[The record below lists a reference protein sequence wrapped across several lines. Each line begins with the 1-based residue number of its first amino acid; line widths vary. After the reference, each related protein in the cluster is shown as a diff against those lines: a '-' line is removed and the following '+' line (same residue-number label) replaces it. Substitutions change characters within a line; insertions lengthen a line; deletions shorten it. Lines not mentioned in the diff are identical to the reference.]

1 MEQPALETNQ
11 PADMTASQI
20 AKCPKS
26 FSIESIISTKSKN
39 DLDVSDSR
47 IMQNGDK
54 NLGNPFASSFYFP
67 PNVSMASASATS
79 IYNPWIHNYFL
90 QQQKLPENVF
100 EMMRFGSTNHAMI
113 KEKFN
118 ELFANNSTSSI
129 ENRLFSHMETD
140 RNVSALPPRFI
151 EQYFGGGSS
160 NRDLSSD
167 YYKKF
172 NSYGNIL
179 SRGDSDNTDI
189 PYKNR
194 IDTSVENP
202 INNVDEIKTKYSE
215 YDNSIRNDDSGPDEN
230 VDDELDSD
238 CNSEISLD
246 MSPDGDNNTQG
257 LNAKIFDDRIFG
269 RIKLMVQFNQF
280 QINSIVNVRAKKIV
294 ADQRQIDR
302 IPNIIQN
309 QDDDE
314 LLLHR
319 NNCWN
324 WNENFMQKNI

>member
-1 MEQPALETNQ
+1 MGIKFRIKRIEKFDDYRITKHIIEMEQPALETDQ
-11 PADMTASQI
+11 PADMTPSQI

-26 FSIESIISTKSKN
+26 FSIESIISTKSQK
-39 DLDVSDSR
+39 DLSISDSR

-54 NLGNPFASSFYFP
+54 HLENPFASSFYFP

-118 ELFANNSTSSI
+118 ELFANNSTASI
-129 ENRLFSHMETD
+129 ENRLFSHAETD
-140 RNVSALPPRFI
+140 RNGSVLPPRFI
-151 EQYFGGGSS
+151 EQYFGGGVGGGS

-167 YYKKF
+167 YYKQF
-172 NSYGNIL
+172 NSYGNIV
-179 SRGDSDNTDI
+179 SRGDSDNIDA
-189 PYKNR
+189 YKNR
-194 IDTSVENP
+194 IDSSEDNP
-202 INNVDEIKTKYSE
+202 NNVDEIKTKYNNKINSE

-257 LNAKIFDDRIFG
+257 LNEKIFD
-269 RIKLMVQFNQF
+269 N
-280 QINSIVNVRAKKIV
+280 
-294 ADQRQIDR
+294 
-302 IPNIIQN
+302 
-309 QDDDE
+309 
-314 LLLHR
+314 
-319 NNCWN
+319 
-324 WNENFMQKNI
+324 